1 MSELQKRARAALF
14 EAHEILMREDP
25 SEYAVARAMALI
37 AWSAEARLTQETYK
51 SPPDDEL

>member
-14 EAHEILMREDP
+14 EAHEILMREHP